1 MLKLKE
7 ILLSTII
14 TIICVVAFVLMV
26 EYSLNEELK
35 VVEKQEMEYLKYIE
49 DNKQEGIKWWKQ

>member
-14 TIICVVAFVLMV
+14 SVICVIAFVLMV
-26 EYSLNEELK
+26 EYSLNEEMK
-35 VVEKQEMEYLKYIE
+35 VIEKQDEAYLKYIE
-49 DNKQEGIKWWKQ
+49 DNKQEGVNK

>member
-1 MLKLKE
+1 MIKLKK

-14 TIICVVAFVLMV
+14 TVTVVIAFVLMV

-35 VVEKQEMEYLKYIE
+35 VVEQQELNYLKHIE
-49 DNKQEGIKWWKQ
+49 YNKQEGIK

>member
-1 MLKLKE
+1 MLKIKE
-7 ILLSTII
+7 MIKSTII

-35 VVEKQEMEYLKYIE
+35 VVEKQEQEYLKYIE
-49 DNKQEGIKWWKQ
+49 DNKQEGIK

>member
-14 TIICVVAFVLMV
+14 VIICVIFFVLMI

-35 VVEKQEMEYLKYIE
+35 VVEKQEETYLKYIE
-49 DNKQEGIKWWKQ
+49 DNKQEGVK

>member
-1 MLKLKE
+1 MIKLKE

-14 TIICVVAFVLMV
+14 AISVVTAFVLMV

-35 VVEKQEMEYLKYIE
+35 VVDNQEQEYLKYIE
-49 DNKQEGIKWWKQ
+49 DNKQTVGVK

>member
-1 MLKLKE
+1 MLKIKE
-7 ILLSTII
+7 MIISTII

-35 VVEKQEMEYLKYIE
+35 VVEQQELNYLKYIE
-49 DNKQEGIKWWKQ
+49 DNKQEGVK

>member
-7 ILLSTII
+7 MLLATII

-35 VVEKQEMEYLKYIE
+35 VIEKQDEAYLKYIK
-49 DNKQEGIKWWKQ
+49 DNKQIGVNND